1 MPTRLSN
8 ANTPAWVQA
17 IGTVLALIIEI
28 CIPARR
34 FIMKGIHGTKKER
47 HRARGQMDNTTNFPA
62 PTDTDRG
69 RVPVIERSDAIH
81 SEVR

>member
-8 ANTPAWVQA
+8 ASTPAWVQA
-17 IGTVLALIIEI
+17 IGTVLALIAV
-28 CIPARR
+28 CIPTRR
-34 FIMKGIHGTKKER
+34 FITQGIQRTKKER

>member
-17 IGTVLALIIEI
+17 IGTVRALTIAV
-28 CIPARR
+28 CISVRR
-34 FIMKGIHGTKKER
+34 FITQSIHGTKKER

-69 RVPVIERSDAIH
+69 RVPVIERSGAIH

>member
-1 MPTRLSN
+1 MPTWLSN

-17 IGTVLALIIEI
+17 IATVLVLIIAI

-34 FIMKGIHGTKKER
+34 FITEGIHGTKKQR
-47 HRARGQMDNTTNFPA
+47 HRARGHMDNTTNFPA
-62 PTDTDRG
+62 PTDTDRS
-69 RVPVIERSDAIH
+69 RVPVIELSGAIH

>member
-1 MPTRLSN
+1 MPTWLSN

-17 IGTVLALIIEI
+17 ISTVLALIIAI

-34 FIMKGIHGTKKER
+34 FITKGIHGTKKER
-47 HRARGQMDNTTNFPA
+47 HRARGQMDDTTNFPV

-69 RVPVIERSDAIH
+69 RVPVIERSGAIH
-81 SEVR
+81 SEAR